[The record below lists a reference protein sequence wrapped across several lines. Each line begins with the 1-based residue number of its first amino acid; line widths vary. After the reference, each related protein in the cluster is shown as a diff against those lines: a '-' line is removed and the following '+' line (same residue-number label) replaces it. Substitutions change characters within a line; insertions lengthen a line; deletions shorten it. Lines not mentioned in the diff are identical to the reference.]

1 MANLAFDVALGREV
15 EFWNR
20 VNNSDPTNAA
30 FIVLVLA
37 NAGLESDDILRTYAD
52 IATLLASTNNEVTN
66 GTYARLTLTDASI
79 SPYTVDTT
87 AHSITL
93 FFDADLAWATPAA
106 GDLWR
111 KGVIAYD
118 NDTTGG
124 TDANLTPVA
133 MWDVIN
139 AQGNAVTPNG
149 SAITMS
155 FPNGLL
161 TAS

>member
-20 VNNSDPTNAA
+20 VNDNDPANSA
-30 FIVLVLA
+30 FKVLVLA
-37 NAGLESDDILRTYAD
+37 NAGLESDAVLRTYSD

-66 GTYARLTLTDASI
+66 ATYARLTLTDASI
-79 SPYTVDTT
+79 SPYSVDTT
-87 AHSITL
+87 DHTITL
-93 FFDADLAWATPAA
+93 FFDSDLSWATPGA

-111 KGVIAYD
+111 KGIIAYD

-124 TDANLTPVA
+124 TDANLVPVA
-133 MWDVIN
+133 MWDVLN
-139 AQGNAVTPNG
+139 SQGNAVTPNG
-149 SAITMS
+149 TAITMS
-155 FPNGLL
+155 FPDGLL